1 MGISLGKERFP
12 FLFFFFS
19 SSSHINSKQLL
30 GTNSPSV
37 LPRHRFSDREV
48 YFNRSIASDKA
59 PAAVQQTSM
68 AEKPAVS
75 ALFKKKKKGKKKP
88 NTLNTTYIPPSDDG
102 EHV

>member
-19 SSSHINSKQLL
+19 SSSLPSTTL
-30 GTNSPSV
+30 NSPSV

>member
-19 SSSHINSKQLL
+19 SSSHINSKLSFRPP
-30 GTNSPSV
+30 SPSLFRIV
-37 LPRHRFSDREV
+37 RCIQS
-48 YFNRSIASDKA
+48 SIASDKA